1 MSTYRIATLAGALVL
16 LAIAA
21 LALYRMLF
29 GVPIIIGGVTVGNV
43 WAFFVFVACAA
54 LALILFRGGGGNVAR

>member
-1 MSTYRIATLAGALVL
+1 MSTYRIATLVGAFVF
-16 LAIAA
+16 LAIAC

-29 GVPIIIGGVTVGNV
+29 GMPISIGGVMVGNV

-54 LALILFRGGGGNVAR
+54 LSLMLFRGGGNVAR